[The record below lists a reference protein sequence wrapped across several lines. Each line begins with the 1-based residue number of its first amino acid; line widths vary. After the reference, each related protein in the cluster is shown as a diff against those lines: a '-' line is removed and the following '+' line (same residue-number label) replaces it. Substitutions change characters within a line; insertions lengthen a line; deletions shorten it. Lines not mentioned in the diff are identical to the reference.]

1 MNIAMNSQT
10 DRSFP
15 EPASMRSFLIIWCGQ
30 ICSRV
35 GNALTA
41 FALSVWVYQRMGSI
55 TKFALVSLCYALPV
69 VVVAP
74 FAGVLVD
81 RWNRRRAML
90 IGDTGAGLSV
100 LSLGLLFFSGGL
112 ELWHIYFGT
121 AMVATFGALQSP
133 AYSSSITLLVPKKQL
148 GRANGM
154 VQLGMGLARVGAP
167 VLGGILLVVFN
178 LGGVLL
184 IDLATFA
191 ISISTLIAVRIPNV
205 RQSDQEERKSFLS
218 DVAYGGRY
226 LYQRWGLMSL
236 MILYG
241 VCNFIIGLVSV
252 LVVPMVL
259 AFGSSVALGTVLSV
273 GGVGMLVGALL
284 MSAIGGTRRKVL
296 TILSFIAVLGL
307 CIAAAGLRA
316 AAAPIAIAGFG
327 LFFSLSF
334 INSTTPTI
342 VQTKVAVDVQGRV
355 FALLTMIAW
364 AAYPLAYPLAGP
376 LAEKVFEPL
385 MAVNGPLAGSV
396 GQVIGVGPGRGIALF
411 FITLGVLMI
420 GVAVAGYLYP
430 RLRKLEEEM
439 PDAVPS
445 PDELKEISIPPRV
458 ETEGTSGVAAAAHA
472 GATSSRGA

>member
-1 MNIAMNSQT
+1 
-10 DRSFP
+10 
-15 EPASMRSFLIIWCGQ
+15 MRSFLIIWCGQ

-41 FALSVWVYQRMGSI
+41 FALSVWVYQRVGSI

-100 LSLGLLFFSGGL
+100 LSLALLFFFGRL
-112 ELWHIYFGT
+112 ELWHIYLGT

-167 VLGGILLVVFN
+167 VLGGILLVMFN

-205 RQSDQEERKSFLS
+205 RQSDQEERKSFLG

-259 AFGSSVALGTVLSV
+259 AFGSSVALGGVLSV
-273 GGVGMLVGALL
+273 SGVGMLVGALL

-307 CIAAAGLRA
+307 CIAAAGFRA
-316 AAAPIAIAGFG
+316 AAVPIAIAGFG
-327 LFFSLSF
+327 LFFSLSL

-411 FITLGVLMI
+411 FITLGVMMI
-420 GVAVAGYLYP
+420 GVAAAGYLYP

-445 PDELKEISIPPRV
+445 PDDLKEICIPPRV
-458 ETEGTSGVAAAAHA
+458 DTEGTRGVAAAAHA

>member
-1 MNIAMNSQT
+1 MNTAAHIASEQ
-10 DRSFP
+10 SFS
-15 EPASMRSFLIIWCGQ
+15 EPASMRSFLIIWSGQ

-35 GNALTA
+35 GSALTA
-41 FALSVWVYQRMGSI
+41 FALSVWVYQQVGSI
-55 TKFALVSLCYALPV
+55 TKFALVSLCYAVPV

-74 FAGVLVD
+74 FAGALVD

-90 IGDTGAGLSV
+90 IGDSCAGLSV
-100 LSLGLLFFSGGL
+100 LSLSLLFFSERL
-112 ELWHIYFGT
+112 ELWHIYAGT
-121 AMVATFGALQSP
+121 ALVATFGALQSP
-133 AYSSSITLLVPKKQL
+133 AYSSSVTLLVPKKQL

-167 VLGGILLVVFN
+167 VLGGILLVTLK

-191 ISISTLIAVRIPNV
+191 VAVSATLAVRIPNV
-205 RQSDQEERKSFLS
+205 RQSDERKSFLG
-218 DVAYGGRY
+218 DVAYGARY

-259 AFGSSVALGTVLSV
+259 AFGSSVVLGTVLSL
-273 GGVGMLVGALL
+273 GGIGMLVGALL
-284 MSAIGGTRRKVL
+284 MSVVGGARRKVL
-296 TILSFIAVLGL
+296 TILSFIAVLGI
-307 CIAAAGLRA
+307 CIAAAGFRA

-327 LFFSLSF
+327 LFFSLSI

-376 LAEKVFEPL
+376 IAEKIFEPL
-385 MAVNGPLAGSV
+385 MAANGPLAGSV
-396 GQVIGVGPGRGIALF
+396 GQIIGVGPGRGIALF
-411 FITLGVLMI
+411 FITLGVMMLAI
-420 GVAVAGYLYP
+420 AVAGYLYP
-430 RLRKLEEEM
+430 RLRNLEQEM

-445 PDELKEISIPPRV
+445 KDEPEYVSAPAVVEAEEPR
-458 ETEGTSGVAAAAHA
+458 GVAAAARA
-472 GATSSRGA
+472 RTASSRGA